1 MKRLPRLDF
10 LARVPPRRRAGWW
23 LLGLGALALGVALA
37 LRAPGAGPATPS
49 QTPGQTTGLAPPQ
62 AGLDRPAAGSPW
74 DLLFALEADHG
85 RGAVTLLALQ
95 PLGDPPRLRLQAQAA
110 DLAGMLAWLRQLEAD
125 PRLAQV
131 TLLHHEWR
139 PAMPAAPGT
148 PGAAGTTP
156 QVHFEVQA
164 LWRTGSSPG

>member
-10 LARVPPRRRAGWW
+10 LARVPPRRRAGWC
-23 LLGLGALALGVALA
+23 LLGLGALALGMALA
-37 LRAPGAGPATPS
+37 LKAPRVGPAAPGQTSGQAAGEAPPPAGPA
-49 QTPGQTTGLAPPQ
+49 PP
-62 AGLDRPAAGSPW
+62 AGPPW
-74 DLLFALEADHG
+74 ERLFALEADHG
-85 RGAVTLLALQ
+85 HGAVILLALQ